1 MADQPIILTGSD
13 GADTLRGADGRDSLY
28 GGKGDDKLYGGE
40 GNDWLYGGP
49 GADVLDGGAGVDW
62 VFYTGSSAGVTIT
75 FSEVTRTINGEQVTT
90 YEGAGLGGDAAG
102 DRLVN
107 VEVVVGSD
115 HNDRLEGGKGID
127 DLRGGKGNDYLYGGA
142 GFVDWLYGGPGADVL
157 DGGAGHDRALYRGS
171 SAGVTIT
178 FSEVTRTING
188 EQVTTY
194 EGAGLGGDAEG
205 DRLINVESVSG
216 SEHNDRLYGGKGN
229 DSFDGGG
236 GGDDQLYGGP
246 GDDFLSD
253 GAGDDQL
260 YGGAGDDH
268 LLGGPDNDKLYGN
281 AGHDLLGG
289 GPDSDKLYGNAGD
302 DFLSG
307 DGGDDQLDG
316 GEGHDTLNGGEGADT
331 LNGGAGLDTLNGG
344 AGNDILRGGAGLDT
358 ISYAGSD
365 AAVDIRLS
373 TGHASG
379 GHAKGDEFSEVE
391 SILGSAHNDRLE
403 GDANDNALTG
413 GAGADRLYGGGGD
426 DSLYGGAG
434 NDRLEG
440 MAGDDHLYGGEGA
453 DQLYGG
459 AGWDGLKGG
468 PGADVLD
475 GGAGGSDVVFYE
487 DSSAG
492 VTITFSEV
500 TRTINGEQ
508 VTTYEGAGSGGD
520 AAGDRLINVE
530 QVHGSYHNDRLYGG
544 KGNDYLTGGFAGDDQ
559 LYGGAGD
566 DILSSHYGNDQLHG
580 GAGDDRLY
588 GGPDNDKLYGNAG
601 NDFLG
606 DDEGDDQLD
615 GGEGNDW
622 LVGREG
628 ADTLTGGAGDDKLNG
643 GAGNDILR
651 GGAGVDTISYAGS
664 DAAVD
669 IRLSTGHASGGHAKG
684 DTFSAV
690 ESIIGSAHNDRLEG
704 DANDNE
710 LTGGEGDDQLKG
722 GAGDDWL
729 YGGEGNDFL
738 SGNYGDDWLHGGKG
752 ADRLYGGAGNDILRG
767 GAGDD
772 QLYAGNGDDWLEG
785 GAGADSLNGGAGND
799 TISYWHSDAGV
810 DIRLSAGHASGGH
823 AKGDAFSEVENI
835 IGSHYNDR
843 LEGDANDN
851 ELIGDAGDD
860 TLYGG
865 AGNDRLVG
873 GAVYFD
879 LEDEGRDHLYGGA
892 GDDQL
897 YGGRGDDRLE
907 GGAGADTL
915 TGGERA
921 DTLTGGAG
929 ADIFRFERG
938 DSLGSGDVITDF
950 TVAGANRDALDLRA
964 FNIDLARNLESQGLT
979 LSDLMDADG
988 DGATDDRKITLPDSG
1003 TITLLNLG
1011 DVALAID
1018 DFTFAGDGG
1027 ALTNVDAGDGAGV
1040 PSWRSHLQEVVT
1052 SGGLTGRLDAGD
1064 LSIGGGVDLPASDDG
1079 LHRSN
1084 YHLYYRADGGSY
1096 FLRFDDAVTADLP
1109 VGATA
1114 AQVDA
1119 ALEGLDGITS
1129 AEVTGEPGNFTI
1141 ALTADEPHVLQWGD
1155 LRLDGDGQLD
1165 YLAEPPADDG
1175 DGGALTNVD
1184 AGDEPEA
1191 QPDPDPEG
1199 DGGALTGTL
1208 INVEAGDE
1216 PEVLPPQKSILQQ
1229 HLNLLELI
1237 IGGATGSLDAGALS
1251 IVGGVDLPASDDGL
1265 HRSSY
1270 HLYYRADG
1278 GSYFLRFDDAVTA
1291 DLPVGATAAQVDA
1304 ALEGL
1309 DGVTS
1314 AEVTGEPGNFTIA
1327 LTADEP
1333 HVLQWGDLRLDGDG
1347 SLDYLIA

>member
-1 MADQPIILTGSD
+1 MAVYNLILTGTD
-13 GADTLRGADGRDSLY
+13 GADILRGTDGKDKLY
-28 GGKGDDKLYGGE
+28 GGKGDDQLYGGA
-40 GNDWLYGGP
+40 GLVDYLHGGP
-49 GADVLDGGAGVDW
+49 GADVLDGGAGYDRAL
-62 VFYTGSSAGVTIT
+62 YHGSSAGVTIT
-75 FSEVTRTINGEQVTT
+75 FSEVTRTVNGEQVTT
-90 YEGAGLGGDAAG
+90 YEGAGLGGDA
-102 DRLVN
+102 
-107 VEVVVGSD
+107 
-115 HNDRLEGGKGID
+115 
-127 DLRGGKGNDYLYGGA
+127 
-142 GFVDWLYGGPGADVL
+142 
-157 DGGAGHDRALYRGS
+157 
-171 SAGVTIT
+171 
-178 FSEVTRTING
+178 
-188 EQVTTY
+188 Q
-194 EGAGLGGDAEG
+194 G
-205 DRLINVESVSG
+205 DRLINIESVSG
-216 SEHNDRLYGGKGN
+216 SEHNDRLYGGKG
-229 DSFDGGG
+229 DDELYGGG
-236 GGDDQLYGGP
+236 GGDDQLYGGA

-253 GAGDDQL
+253 SVGDDHLYGGAGDDQL
-260 YGGAGDDH
+260 YGGA
-268 LLGGPDNDKLYGN
+268 DNDMLYGN
-281 AGHDLLGG
+281 AGNDDLGG
-289 GPDSDKLYGNAGD
+289 DEGNDYLYGNAGND
-302 DFLSG
+302 YLSG
-307 DGGDDQLDG
+307 DD
-316 GEGHDTLNGGEGADT
+316 GHD
-331 LNGGAGLDTLNGG
+331 
-344 AGNDILRGGAGLDT
+344 
-358 ISYAGSD
+358 Y
-365 AAVDIRLS
+365 
-373 TGHASG
+373 
-379 GHAKGDEFSEVE
+379 
-391 SILGSAHNDRLE
+391 
-403 GDANDNALTG
+403 
-413 GAGADRLYGGGGD
+413 
-426 DSLYGGAG
+426 LYGGAG
-434 NDRLEG
+434 NDV
-440 MAGDDHLYGGEGA
+440 LYGGKGV
-453 DQLYGG
+453 DWLY
-459 AGWDGLKGG
+459 GG

-475 GGAGGSDVVFYE
+475 GGTGDWGDWVSYAASSAGVTITFSEVTRTVNGEQVTTYEGAGSGGDAEGDRLVNVDVVIGSDHNDRLEGGKEIDQFHGGKGDDYLYGGAGLVDWLEGGAGADVLDGGAGHDRAIYSG
-487 DSSAG
+487 SSAG

-508 VTTYEGAGSGGD
+508 VTTYEGAGSGGE
-520 AAGDRLINVE
+520 AEGDRLINIE
-530 QVHGSYHNDRLYGG
+530 SISGSGHNDRLEGG
-544 KGNDYLTGGFAGDDQ
+544 KEIDQFHGGAGDDQ

-566 DILSSHYGNDQLHG
+566 DQLYGDDGDDQLYG

-588 GGPDNDKLYGNAG
+588 GGPDNDQLYGNAG
-601 NDFLG
+601 
-606 DDEGDDQLD
+606 DDILRGGAGDDQLD

-628 ADTLTGGAGDDKLNG
+628 ADTLNGGAGVDKLNG
-643 GAGNDILR
+643 GAGADILR

-684 DTFSAV
+684 DAFSGV

-704 DANDNE
+704 DANDNV

-738 SGNYGDDWLHGGKG
+738 SGNYGDDWLHGDKG
-752 ADRLYGGAGNDILRG
+752 ADRLYGGAGDDTLWG
-767 GAGDD
+767 EAGDD
-772 QLYAGNGDDWLEG
+772 QLYGGNGDDWLEG

-799 TISYWHSDAGV
+799 TISYWHSDTGV
-810 DIRLSAGHASGGH
+810 DIRLSTGHASGGH
-823 AKGDAFSEVENI
+823 AKGDAFSAVENI
-835 IGSHYNDR
+835 IGSLHNDR

-851 ELIGDAGDD
+851 ELIGEQGDD
-860 TLYGG
+860 HLYGG
-865 AGNDRLVG
+865 AGDDRLVG

-897 YGGRGDDRLE
+897 YGDDGDDRLD
-907 GGAGADTL
+907 GGAGTDQL
-915 TGGERA
+915 DGGAGA

-929 ADIFRFERG
+929 ADIFTFHRG
-938 DSLGSGDVITDF
+938 DSLGNGDVITDF
-950 TVAGANRDALDLRA
+950 RVAGANRDALDLRA
-964 FNIDLARNLESQGLT
+964 FNIDLARDLKSQGLT
-979 LSDLMDADG
+979 LSGLMDADG

-1011 DVALAID
+1011 GAALAID

-1096 FLRFDDAVTADLP
+1096 FLRFDDAITADLP
-1109 VGATA
+1109 VSATA
-1114 AQVDA
+1114 AQVAA
-1119 ALEGLDGITS
+1119 ALEGLDGVTS
-1129 AEVTGEPGNFTI
+1129 AEVSGEPGNFTI

-1199 DGGALTGTL
+1199 NGGALTGTL

-1237 IGGATGSLDAGALS
+1237 TGGASGSLDAGDLS

-1278 GSYFLRFDDAVTA
+1278 GSYFLRFDDAITA
-1291 DLPVGATAAQVDA
+1291 DLSISATAAQVDA

-1314 AEVTGEPGNFTIA
+1314 AEVSGEPGNFTIA